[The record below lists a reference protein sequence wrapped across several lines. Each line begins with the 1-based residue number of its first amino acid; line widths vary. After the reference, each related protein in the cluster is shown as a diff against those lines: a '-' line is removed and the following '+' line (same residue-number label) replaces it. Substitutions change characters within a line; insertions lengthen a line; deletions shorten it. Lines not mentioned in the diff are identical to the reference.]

1 MTTDP
6 SSIQGQANHS
16 RDRFLS
22 MITHELR
29 SPLNAINGYL
39 DLTLSDVAG
48 ALNAQQREFI
58 QRARAASEI
67 LFTLVENLLLVSRAD
82 AGQLHLQREITSIQD
97 IVISAVDEMEMTAK
111 DRGIAII
118 VDLASSI
125 PDIFAD
131 VERLQQVVRNL
142 LSNALRFTQEGGH
155 ITVTASTE
163 KEANTK
169 DRALRHVVKLR
180 VSDTGCGIAPEYHK
194 LIFERFFQIHDRDHG
209 RSGGQGLG
217 LTVVKMIVEL
227 HGGEVSVQSSLEQ
240 GSVFTCTLPTL
251 VSESI
256 SNDAG

>member
-6 SSIQGQANHS
+6 SSIQGQANQS

-39 DLTLSDVAG
+39 DLALSDVAG
-48 ALNAQQREFI
+48 ALNAQQREFV
-58 QRARAASEI
+58 QRARAASEN

-82 AGQLHLQREITSIQD
+82 AGQLHLRRQITSIQD
-97 IVISAVDEMEMTAK
+97 VVINAVDEMEVTAK
-111 DRGIAII
+111 DREITII
-118 VDLASSI
+118 VDVAESV
-125 PDIFAD
+125 PDIYAD

-142 LSNALRFTQEGGH
+142 LSNALYFTPEGGR
-155 ITVTASTE
+155 ITIASFAE
-163 KEANTK
+163 KEEGTK
-169 DRALRHVVKLR
+169 DQKLRHVVKLR

-194 LIFERFFQIHDRDHG
+194 LIFERFFQIRDRDHG

-227 HGGEVSVQSSLEQ
+227 HGGRVSVQSTPEQ
-240 GSVFTCTLPTL
+240 GSTFTCTLP
-251 VSESI
+251 V
-256 SNDAG
+256 